1 MKREELLEKGKSI
14 TKEIY
19 EKMTAVETCDN
30 MIEAI
35 KDLPITFIDE
45 NGSLIGLEKVLSE
58 EQLSKIKNEIIETIN
73 ENSAAA
79 EKWLEKMSSLL
90 DEESEKTPKKT
101 TKTTRSTR
109 TAKKVE
115 PEKKTADTG
124 EENAAVEEQ
133 VKEKEEKPKKRKK
146 STPKVEEKT
155 DPEKKEEEKQPE
167 IEISEKQLAE
177 MYVRDGKTLSEI
189 ANEINSD
196 KKSVFAKIEEYN
208 LKEPAG
214 MTESERKTWAKRV
227 MQRYA

>member
-58 EQLSKIKNEIIETIN
+58 VQLLRIKNQIIETIN
-73 ENSAAA
+73 KNSTAA
-79 EKWLEKMSSLL
+79 EKWLEKMSSLI
-90 DEESEKTPKKT
+90 DAEPEKTPK
-101 TKTTRSTR
+101 KTTRSTR
-109 TAKKVE
+109 TAKKAE
-115 PEKKTADTG
+115 PEKIDEDIE
-124 EENAAVEEQ
+124 EENVAVEEQ
-133 VKEKEEKPKKRKK
+133 VEEKEEKPKKRKK
-146 STPKVEEKT
+146 STPKVEEKP
-155 DPEKKEEEKQPE
+155 DLEKKEEEKQPE

-227 MQRYA
+227 MQRYD